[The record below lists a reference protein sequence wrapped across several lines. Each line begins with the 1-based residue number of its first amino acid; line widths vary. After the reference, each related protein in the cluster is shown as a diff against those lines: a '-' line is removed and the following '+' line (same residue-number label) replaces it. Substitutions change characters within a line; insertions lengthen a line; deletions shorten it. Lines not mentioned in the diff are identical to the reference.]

1 MFTRKVAGNRM
12 ARVALAA
19 LGLGALLGL
28 IAGTAAGA
36 SPACPVCDGPPD
48 KVTVGGPGLAGAVD
62 VTDREAVRS
71 LGVDVF
77 FGLSKQRQ
85 AIVAPVV
92 GDGYE
97 LVRYYNTVNGSFDR
111 LRYYP
116 SAPGGSGTIY
126 YVGPTSGGQALAH
139 ALGLD
144 ARVGQ
149 WFMATPQEDAA
160 MQHTLTTLNAPPQA
174 SAAPEERAQARDVWP
189 QTIWLLALVLGTLGV
204 VGVFG
209 VSRRWRRRQPRRD
222 WWPMGSGE
230 RRSNR

>member
-12 ARVALAA
+12 AGAALAA
-19 LGLGALLGL
+19 LGLGALLVL
-28 IAGTAAGA
+28 AARTSAGA
-36 SPACPVCDGPPD
+36 TPACPVCDVPPD
-48 KVTVGGPGLAGAVD
+48 KVTISGPGLAGAVE

-77 FGLSKQRQ
+77 FGLSEQRQ
-85 AIVAPVV
+85 AIVAPAV

-116 SAPGGSGTIY
+116 SAPGRSGTIY

-144 ARVGQ
+144 AHAEH

-160 MQHTLTTLNAPPQA
+160 MQHALTTLNAPPHVSATSEARATA
-174 SAAPEERAQARDVWP
+174 SDARP
-189 QTIWLLALVLGTLGV
+189 QTIWLLALVLGMLGI

-209 VSRRWRRRQPRRD
+209 VSRRWRRQHAQA
-222 WWPMGSGE
+222 
-230 RRSNR
+230 

>member
-1 MFTRKVAGNRM
+1 MCAQKNAGSRM
-12 ARVALAA
+12 ARMALAA
-19 LGLGALLGL
+19 LGMWALLAL
-28 IAGTAAGA
+28 TAATTAGA
-36 SPACPVCDGPPD
+36 TPACPVCDGPPD
-48 KVTVGGPGLAGAVD
+48 KVTISGPGLTGAVE

-77 FGLSKQRQ
+77 FGLSEQRQ
-85 AIVAPVV
+85 AITAPAVSA
-92 GDGYE
+92 GYE

-116 SAPGGSGTIY
+116 SAPGRSGTIY
-126 YVGPTSGGQALAH
+126 YVGLTSGGQALAH

-174 SAAPEERAQARDVWP
+174 STAPASGAAPEKLAQVSDVWP
-189 QTIWLLALVLGTLGV
+189 QIIWLLAIVLGTLGV
-204 VGVFG
+204 VGIFG
-209 VSRRWRRRQPRRD
+209 VSRRWRRQHAQA
-222 WWPMGSGE
+222 
-230 RRSNR
+230 